1 MQRSCR
7 RRRRAEGTAPPA
19 RRGGAGGG
27 AGRGPGGYGQGP
39 PSARASGF
47 FCFFIDLKRNCNIR
61 KCDFG
66 PKSRQ
71 KLFRI
76 FNRIQHQGSET
87 FKLPYYGTRPSRCP
101 TVTSLERLLAINQKL
116 PLACV
121 LLSHISDISALL
133 VHVVLILE
141 SNFRAWA
148 GATGH

>member
-1 MQRSCR
+1 MLS
-7 RRRRAEGTAPPA
+7 A
-19 RRGGAGGG
+19 
-27 AGRGPGGYGQGP
+27 GGYGQGP

-121 LLSHISDISALL
+121 LLSHISDISALV

-141 SNFRAWA
+141 SNFCRSTACRRFRLA
-148 GATGH
+148 VPEVNYVTVYHRGKQSYSLNG